1 VIDVQHDL
9 AWRSLAGLALAG
21 GVALAARRAGAL
33 TASGAWAA
41 TVLGT
46 VATAASW
53 GFAWALIAWF
63 VVSSALTRWGR
74 ALKRARS
81 DSVLHDERGRSAT
94 QVLANGIVYASCA
107 LASTL
112 APSFAL
118 GVMAYGALAAAAADT
133 WSTEIGLRWGAM
145 PRSII
150 GWRTVAPGTSGGVTF
165 AGWLG
170 ALGGGLF
177 VALLAGAANLPS
189 VIALVGA
196 GLNGAIADSL
206 LGATLQARR
215 RCTSCGAP
223 TERLVH
229 SCGGAT
235 EHEAGLRW
243 MTNDAVNFFATVVG
257 ALTVLAI
264 FYV

>member
-1 VIDVQHDL
+1 VIDIPNDL
-9 AWRSLAGLALAG
+9 AWRALAGLALAG
-21 GVALAARRAGAL
+21 GVAWTARRAGAL

-41 TVLGT
+41 TALGT
-46 VATAASW
+46 AATAASW

-63 VVSSALTRWGR
+63 IVSSALTRWGR

-81 DSVLHDERGRSAT
+81 DSVLPEERGRSAA
-94 QVLANGIVYASCA
+94 QVLANGIVYASLA
-107 LASTL
+107 LAATL
-112 APSFAL
+112 MSSFAL

-133 WSTEIGLRWGAM
+133 WSTEIGLRWGRM
-145 PRSII
+145 PRNII
-150 GWRTVAPGTSGGVTF
+150 SWRTVAAGTSGGVSF

-170 ALGGGLF
+170 ALGGALF
-177 VALLAGAANLPS
+177 VAFLAGAANLPS
-189 VIALVGA
+189 VLALVGA

-206 LGATLQARR
+206 LGATAQARR

-223 TERLVH
+223 TERMVH
-229 SCGGAT
+229 SCGGAA
-235 EHEAGLRW
+235 EHEGGLRW
-243 MTNDAVNFFATVVG
+243 ITNDTVNFVATVVG